1 MIWWSVFISLQF
13 LPKQSGTPKK
23 NEIIFT
29 APTGEEISNRR
40 QLEQYLKAHPGGPA
54 VSEFDWGTGETPR
67 RSARISEKA
76 KATPLLEAEPPKKRS
91 RKSSASKKDSKEKE
105 AASEGA
111 EGSEATD
118 IQEDQKTEKDS
129 EGADTKK
136 DVLKENQDEKAQDA
150 ETITEAAPAGE
161 TAVGKESDLPNNSK
175 KTAAPEQGNSE
186 MATFGKKVEAS
197 GIIQN
202 ESGNTEAAKLPENV
216 EQPQVET
223 EKNIVAGEQIKV
235 DASADGK
242 RNEAEGEEKE
252 KHDRKATES
261 EGEIKE
267 KEKHD
272 QKPAESEVDIKEK
285 EKHDVKVTE
294 SEGELKEKES
304 ARGNEEH
311 NSSGIHEASKTVEE
325 VSENG
330 NHGNVA
336 GKVNP

>member
-1 MIWWSVFISLQF
+1 MASSVGKEAAKEDVFSLELPAPPGWKKKF
-13 LPKQSGTPKK
+13 LPKQGGTPKK

-76 KATPLLEAEPPKKRS
+76 KATPTPESEPPKKRS
-91 RKSSASKKDSKEKE
+91 RKSSASKKDGKEKE
-105 AASEGA
+105 AASGGTE
-111 EGSEATD
+111 ESKVTD

-129 EGADTKK
+129 EDADAKK
-136 DVLKENQDEKAQDA
+136 DVVKENQDEKAQDA
-150 ETITEAAPAGE
+150 GTKIEAAPAGE
-161 TAVGKESDLPNNSK
+161 AAAGKESDLPNNSEK
-175 KTAAPEQGNSE
+175 ATESEQGNSE
-186 MATFGKKVEAS
+186 GITVGKKVEVS

-202 ESGNTEAAKLPENV
+202 ESGNTEAAKLPEKV
-216 EQPQVET
+216 EQQQDET

-235 DASADGK
+235 DTNADKK
-242 RNEAEGEEKE
+242 RNETEGEEKE
-252 KHDRKATES
+252 KYEKKATES
-261 EGEIKE
+261 EGEINE

-272 QKPAESEVDIKEK
+272 IKA
-285 EKHDVKVTE
+285 TE
-294 SEGELKEKES
+294 SEGEVKEKES
-304 ARGNEEH
+304 AKGNEEH
-311 NSSGIHEASKTVEE
+311 NNTGIHEASKKVEE

-330 NHGNVA
+330 NHGNEA